1 MLDLVMTT
9 QFRKDLKRIN
19 KRGKDL
25 SLLKDVLQTLREEQ
39 AMEEKYRDH
48 ALTGNYIGFREC
60 HIQPDWLLVYAIN
73 KEELILTASRTGSHS
88 DLF

>member
-39 AMEEKYRDH
+39 AKNNQIFAMMSSPFSQSEYLSPILFIVLGDILCRWEKIS
-48 ALTGNYIGFREC
+48 TPNYILLSPN
-60 HIQPDWLLVYAIN
+60 IQ
-73 KEELILTASRTGSHS
+73 S
-88 DLF
+88 